1 MKREFVMVF
10 ASSPRLDTIC
20 GLFGTSIVPVMD
32 VDPVGAIVDIKR
44 LSPDVQANL
53 AGMGGRAVIFIIA
66 LGDDCVIVESVGT
79 GV

>member
-20 GLFGTSIVPVMD
+20 GLFGTSIVPVTD
-32 VDPVGAIVDIKR
+32 IDPMGATVDIKR
-44 LSPDVQANL
+44 LSADVQANL
-53 AGMGGRAVIFIIA
+53 AGIGGREVTFVIA
-66 LGDDCVIVESVGT
+66 LGDDCIVIDSVGI